1 MSDSEVWRCAVD
13 DIDDTHGNEQT
24 RTRKRPSPLLL
35 LAGLAALLVSGWALA
50 GPFSLEPLANVEFRW
65 LFVVVAVL
73 VGVVLVFAPNRRK

>member
-1 MSDSEVWRCAVD
+1 VD

>member
-1 MSDSEVWRCAVD
+1 MD
-13 DIDDTHGNEQT
+13 DIDDTQDSEQT
-24 RTRKRPSPLLL
+24 GTRKRPSPLLL

-73 VGVVLVFAPNRRK
+73 VGVVLVFAPNRRR

>member
-1 MSDSEVWRCAVD
+1 MD
-13 DIDDTHGNEQT
+13 DIDDTQDSEQT
-24 RTRKRPSPLLL
+24 RTRKRPSLLLL

-65 LFVVVAVL
+65 LFVLVAVL

>member
-1 MSDSEVWRCAVD
+1 VD
-13 DIDDTHGNEQT
+13 DIDDTQDSEQN

-73 VGVVLVFAPNRRK
+73 VGVVLVFAPNRRKK

>member
-1 MSDSEVWRCAVD
+1 MD
-13 DIDDTHGNEQT
+13 DIDDAQGSEQT

-35 LAGLAALLVSGWALA
+35 LAGLAVLLVSGWALA

>member
-1 MSDSEVWRCAVD
+1 MD
-13 DIDDTHGNEQT
+13 DIDDTQDSEQT
-24 RTRKRPSPLLL
+24 RTRKRPSLVLL

-65 LFVVVAVL
+65 LFVLVAVL

>member
-1 MSDSEVWRCAVD
+1 MD
-13 DIDDTHGNEQT
+13 DIDDTQDSEQN

-73 VGVVLVFAPNRRK
+73 VGVVLVFAPNRRKK

>member
-1 MSDSEVWRCAVD
+1 MD
-13 DIDDTHGNEQT
+13 DIDDTQDSEQT
-24 RTRKRPSPLLL
+24 GTRKRPSPLLL

-73 VGVVLVFAPNRRK
+73 VGVVLVFAPNRRKK

>member
-1 MSDSEVWRCAVD
+1 MD
-13 DIDDTHGNEQT
+13 DIDDTQDSEQN

-73 VGVVLVFAPNRRK
+73 VGVVLVFAPNRRR

>member
-1 MSDSEVWRCAVD
+1 MD
-13 DIDDTHGNEQT
+13 DIDDTQDSAQT
-24 RTRKRPSPLLL
+24 GTRKRPSPLLL

-73 VGVVLVFAPNRRK
+73 VGVVLVFAPNRRR

>member
-1 MSDSEVWRCAVD
+1 VD
-13 DIDDTHGNEQT
+13 DIDDTQDSEQT
-24 RTRKRPSPLLL
+24 RTRKRPSLVLL

-65 LFVVVAVL
+65 LFVLVAVL

>member
-1 MSDSEVWRCAVD
+1 VD
-13 DIDDTHGNEQT
+13 DIDDTQDSEQT
-24 RTRKRPSPLLL
+24 RTRKRPSLLLL

-65 LFVVVAVL
+65 LFVLVAVL